1 MCVYVGE
8 VLCVYVGEVCVYV
21 YVGEVCVY
29 VGEVLCVYVSVGKI
43 AWGEV
48 N

>member
-1 MCVYVGE
+1 MVIAFLGELRVCVYVGE
-8 VLCVYVGEVCVYV
+8 VWCVYVGEVCVYV
-21 YVGEVCVY
+21 SVC
-29 VGEVLCVYVSVGKI
+29 KI